1 MRYLILF
8 ACLMF
13 SNLPSVEAREIGVM
27 HEGRLRP
34 LSLIAEP
41 FSENLLVL
49 QDKRKNEW
57 KSLSD
62 VAKSP
67 DYNFSTLP
75 HPVYQALSTAVKAG
89 ELAKAKEILAQA
101 APFNPHFEAE
111 KIYYLLPWK
120 VLAVGFYTLAGLLL
134 LFNRNKAGL
143 AAFGIAFLLH
153 TLVLGLRSY
162 ILMRPPVSNMQ
173 ETVLY
178 VPWIGSGVALI
189 LAKYLRDT
197 LPCLIGAFLAAI
209 LLLTPIS
216 EGMENLQPVLN
227 SHFWLIVHV
236 LMIVASYGVLIFAG
250 LAGHLFLLTESPRS
264 ARLLLPA
271 LYIGV
276 ALLIPGTIL
285 GGVWAAESWG
295 RFWDWD
301 PKESW
306 AFISACV
313 YLVVIHAWRYGKIG
327 TFGLAIGSI
336 VGLMAISFTWYGV
349 NYILGTGLHSYGFG
363 TGGELFYWI
372 FLGFEL
378 LIITIA
384 LIMRRL
390 KFNSQCDK

>member
-1 MRYLILF
+1 MHIIFIFF
-8 ACLMF
+8 AAIFCAAGAIE
-13 SNLPSVEAREIGVM
+13 SHEIAVM
-27 HEGRLRP
+27 HQGRLRP
-34 LSLIAEP
+34 LSLLDKP
-41 FSENLLVL
+41 FTEDLLVIP
-49 QDKRKNEW
+49 DKRKEEW
-57 KSLSD
+57 RPLTAVMQSS
-62 VAKSP
+62 
-67 DYNFSTLP
+67 DYNFSKFPDPLYFSL
-75 HPVYQALSTAVKAG
+75 VDALTRKDLNAAEKLLQDQSAFN
-89 ELAKAKEILAQA
+89 LRFEI
-101 APFNPHFEAE
+101 E
-111 KIYYLLPWK
+111 KIYLKFPWK
-120 VLAVGFYTLAGLLL
+120 VVTVGAYTLAGLLF
-134 LFNRNKAGL
+134 LFNFWRLGL
-143 AAFGIAFLLH
+143 SAFSIALLLH
-153 TLVLGLRSY
+153 TLILVFRSY
-162 ILMRPPVSNMQ
+162 VLMRPPVSNMQ

-178 VPWIGSGVALI
+178 VPWIGSLLALGFT
-189 LAKYLRDT
+189 LGFKDS
-197 LPCLIGAFLAAI
+197 LPCLVGSLLSAI

-236 LMIVASYGVLIFAG
+236 LMIVASYGVLLFAG

-306 AFISACV
+306 AFISASV

-336 VGLMAISFTWYGV
+336 IGLMSISFTWYGV

-363 TGGELFYWI
+363 SGGEIFYWI
-372 FLGFEL
+372 FLVIE
-378 LIITIA
+378 LIIISIA
-384 LIMRRL
+384 LIIRRL
-390 KFNSQCDK
+390 KFNSHCDN